1 MKPFC
6 CVLAAI
12 SLASCAQM
20 NHLKTAT
27 VSGVSKVGGGVAKLS
42 EASKESFAK
51 LMPGPRIPVVQVRAD
66 ALRDQPTGQEQA
78 LAFERTR
85 RKNGGFWGNLF
96 NGPVNFEE
104 PDLPA
109 ESAAMD
115 GDLLPPKL
123 E

>member
-1 MKPFC
+1 MTKITTGASVSLDGF
-6 CVLAAI
+6 I
-12 SLASCAQM
+12 SGPAESGFE
-20 NHLKTAT
+20 HL
-27 VSGVSKVGGGVAKLS
+27 
-42 EASKESFAK
+42 FAWY
-51 LMPGPRIPVVQVRAD
+51 G
-66 ALRDQPTGQEQA
+66 
-78 LAFERTR
+78 
-85 RKNGGFWGNLF
+85 

>member
-6 CVLAAI
+6 CVIAAI

-42 EASKESFAK
+42 TASKEGIAK
-51 LMPGPRIPVVQVRAD
+51 LMPGPKIPVVQVRAD
-66 ALRDQPTGQEQA
+66 ALRQQPTGQEQA
-78 LAFERTR
+78 LAFEKTR
-85 RKNGGFWGNLF
+85 RKGFWGSLF
-96 NGPVNFEE
+96 DGPVNFEE

-109 ESAAMD
+109 DSGVMD
-115 GDLLPPKL
+115 GDLLPTKL

>member
-1 MKPFC
+1 MKSFC

-20 NHLKTAT
+20 GHLKTAT

-42 EASKESFAK
+42 EASKDSIAK

-66 ALRDQPTGQEQA
+66 ALRQQPTGQEQA
-78 LAFERTR
+78 MAFEKTR
-85 RKNGGFWGNLF
+85 RRGFWGSLF
-96 NGPVNFEE
+96 DGPVNFEE

-109 ESAAMD
+109 DSGTMD
-115 GDLLPPKL
+115 GDLLPAKL

>member
-6 CVLAAI
+6 CVIAAI
-12 SLASCAQM
+12 SLASCAQV
-20 NHLKTAT
+20 NQIKTAT

-42 EASKESFAK
+42 EASKDGIAK

-66 ALRDQPTGQEQA
+66 ALRQQPTGQEQA
-78 LAFERTR
+78 VAFERTR
-85 RKNGGFWGNLF
+85 RRSFWGNIF
-96 NGPVNFEE
+96 NGPVDFEE

-109 ESAAMD
+109 DSGVMD
-115 GDLLPPKL
+115 GDLLPAKL